1 MKKIINDRILY
12 DSEKRSLSVQD
23 QQVVLSVPTA
33 RLLALFIANNYQQ
46 LNREAIIE
54 EVWGKHGM
62 IPSGHTLNKNIS
74 ILRKAFSGLGVDDVI
89 ITIPREGFIF
99 QARMNNVQEKI
110 SPNVNEV
117 ILPEKTSA
125 VLSQYRPFLLWL
137 ILGLTLFAASGFF
150 LTFIFRHHDGIV
162 FVLKTGACDV
172 YTTEENSDEKIVH
185 FLHSAKW
192 LEISSI
198 CERKDKVVIF
208 YDDNSLSPGN
218 RLKEYFFSVC
228 MMDRNGVANECENY
242 FY

>member
-99 QARMNNVQEKI
+99 QARLNNVQEKI

-125 VLSQYRPFLLWL
+125 VLSQYRPFLL
-137 ILGLTLFAASGFF
+137 
-150 LTFIFRHHDGIV
+150 
-162 FVLKTGACDV
+162 
-172 YTTEENSDEKIVH
+172 
-185 FLHSAKW
+185 
-192 LEISSI
+192 
-198 CERKDKVVIF
+198 
-208 YDDNSLSPGN
+208 
-218 RLKEYFFSVC
+218 
-228 MMDRNGVANECENY
+228 
-242 FY
+242 